1 MYTTNLSI
9 KTWAEDDRPREKMIL
24 KGRAAL
30 SDAELIAILLG
41 SGTRTKTALDLAQE
55 LLGAYENSLYQLAKA
70 TISELKKFNGI
81 GDAKAV
87 ALTAALEVSRRKNE
101 LVINQPLKVMSS
113 KDIFNYLKP
122 FFQDLSHEEF
132 RVVGLSRSNRII
144 KTELISSGGMSSTVV
159 DGKMIFKQ
167 LLDMKAS
174 GCILSHNHPSGNLS
188 PSSHDI
194 SITNKLV
201 EFGKMIDLIVL
212 DHVICTDSGYY
223 SFADNGLIR

>member
-1 MYTTNLSI
+1 MYTINLSI

-70 TISELKKFNGI
+70 TISELKKFKGI

-201 EFGKMIDLIVL
+201 GFGKMIDLTVL